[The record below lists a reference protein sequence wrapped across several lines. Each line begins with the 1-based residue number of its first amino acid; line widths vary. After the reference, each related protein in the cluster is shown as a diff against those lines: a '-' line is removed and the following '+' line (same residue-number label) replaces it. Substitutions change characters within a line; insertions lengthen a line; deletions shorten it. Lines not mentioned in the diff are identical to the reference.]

1 MEPYS
6 FLQSPTP
13 SMAERRWNP
22 AVIWAPRCP
31 RCESSNTKFCYY
43 NNYSLSQPRYFCK
56 ACRRYWTAGGALRN
70 VPVGGATRR
79 RSRPKPPAGR
89 PHSRPPVLSEPGG
102 AATMSL
108 PPVECP
114 SDGSASPK
122 LAFTKAELEVDHPL
136 GRPNVGSYDQETS
149 TQMRQEQ
156 PAAGEELPW
165 PSLDVMAEETLLLD
179 DLRPYSVDFFGAT
192 PAAEELAYDE
202 VFWSGSPTD
211 EDCCP

>member
-79 RSRPKPPAGR
+79 RSRAKAPAGR

-102 AATMSL
+102 AATVSL
-108 PPVECP
+108 RRWNAHLTDPPLL
-114 SDGSASPK
+114 S
-122 LAFTKAELEVDHPL
+122 
-136 GRPNVGSYDQETS
+136 
-149 TQMRQEQ
+149 
-156 PAAGEELPW
+156 W
-165 PSLDVMAEETLLLD
+165 PSRRQSSRLTIPRQA
-179 DLRPYSVDFFGAT
+179 
-192 PAAEELAYDE
+192 
-202 VFWSGSPTD
+202 
-211 EDCCP
+211 